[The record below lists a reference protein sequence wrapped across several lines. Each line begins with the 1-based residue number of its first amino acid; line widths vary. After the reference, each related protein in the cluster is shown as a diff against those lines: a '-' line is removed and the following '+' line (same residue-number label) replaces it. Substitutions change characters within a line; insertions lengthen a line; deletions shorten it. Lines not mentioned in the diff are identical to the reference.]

1 MLQPRNKPHHKP
13 NTMKRILIT
22 AITAALLATGAY
34 AHERIT
40 IGPKGGRVIY
50 LDSTTTPN
58 VEFGVNKE
66 DRAEITL
73 LDKERKPIAL
83 ADQAVVVTAGPR
95 ASAKKLTLEKQGD
108 GFLSEKL
115 PAGAPYTVVIQ
126 IKENA
131 KSKPLIARLNYN
143 PAPAK
148 SGKPTFLDDSVND
161 GSGPS
166 IKPPETLD
174 GVFAEINQHHKEL
187 TDGLKE
193 KSYEALDEVTQ
204 AFTVLL
210 KAVPAKSG
218 DKQAT
223 VQPQVDALVKD
234 LAAIADANAARTLDA
249 AAANVKSFNAGLAAL
264 KKNYPEKTANAKL

>member
-1 MLQPRNKPHHKP
+1 
-13 NTMKRILIT
+13 MKRILIA
-22 AITAALLATGAY
+22 AIAAVVLATSTY

-40 IGPKGGRVIY
+40 IGPKGGRVVY
-50 LDSTTTPN
+50 LDSTSVPN
-58 VEFGVNKE
+58 VEFVVNK
-66 DRAEITL
+66 DNRAEIAL

-83 ADQAVVVTAGPR
+83 TDHAITVTAGPR
-95 ASAKKLTLEKQGD
+95 ASAKKLTVEKQAD
-108 GFLSEKL
+108 SFLTEAI
-115 PAGAPYTVVIQ
+115 PADAPYTVVIQ

-131 KSKPLIARLNYN
+131 KAKPLIARVNFN

-148 SGKPTFLDDSVND
+148 SGKPIYLDDSVNE

-166 IKPPETLD
+166 IKPPDTID
-174 GVFAEINQHHKEL
+174 GLFAEINQHHKEL
-187 TDGLKE
+187 TDGLEE
-193 KSYEALDEVTQ
+193 KSFEALDEVTQ

-218 DKQAT
+218 DKQAA

-234 LAAIADANAARTLDA
+234 LAAICEANAARTLKA

>member
-1 MLQPRNKPHHKP
+1 
-13 NTMKRILIT
+13 MKRILSTLIIAAVLQT
-22 AITAALLATGAY
+22 ASF

-40 IGPKGGRVIY
+40 IGPKGGRVVY
-50 LDSTTTPN
+50 LDSTTIPN
-58 VEFGVNKE
+58 VEFVVNKE
-66 DRAEITL
+66 DRAEIAL
-73 LDKERKPIAL
+73 LDKDRKPIAL
-83 ADQAVVVTAGPR
+83 GEHAVVVTAGPR
-95 ASAKKLTLEKQGD
+95 ASAKKLTIEKQGD
-108 GFLSEKL
+108 AFLTEKV

-126 IKENA
+126 IKEKANG
-131 KSKPLIARLNYN
+131 KSLTARVNYN
-143 PAPAK
+143 PSPAK
-148 SGKPTFLDDSVND
+148 SGKPTYLDDSVND

-166 IKPPETLD
+166 IKPPETID
-174 GVFAEINQHHKEL
+174 GLFAEINQHHKEL

-204 AFTVLL
+204 AFAVLL

-234 LAAIADANAARTLDA
+234 LAAIAEANAARALDA
-249 AAANVKSFNAGLAAL
+249 AAANVKSFNTDLAAL